1 MDVNGNGLVNGTD
14 ATFVAQ
20 AAFGVIGRD
29 GAFDINGN
37 ASITNA
43 DAVFVWRAFFNVTP
57 CA

>member
-1 MDVNGNGLVNGTD
+1 VNGTD
-14 ATFVAQ
+14 AVFVAQ

-37 ASITNA
+37 AVISNA